1 MKNLSTKPK
10 QFQPDKERKQLDGY
24 ARYTNLA
31 FQMFAIIGVGI
42 FAGVKLDQWL
52 HLKFPIFTVIFSIL
66 SVSAAIYSAIKDLLR
81 K

>member
-1 MKNLSTKPK
+1 MKNQSLKPK
-10 QFQPDKERKQLDGY
+10 QSLPEKERKQLDGY
-24 ARYTNLA
+24 ARYSNLA

-52 HLKFPIFTVIFSIL
+52 KFEFPVFTVLFSIL

>member
-1 MKNLSTKPK
+1 MKNQFTKPNRL
-10 QFQPDKERKQLDGY
+10 QPDKKRKPLEGY

-31 FQMFAIIGVGI
+31 FQMFAIIGIGI

-52 HLKFPIFTVIFSIL
+52 NLQFPVFTLIFSIL

-81 K
+81 